1 MERRPAATIGAAVG
15 IAAEFGE
22 GTPSQG
28 MAGQH
33 TNPNVAALRKLEA
46 SVHRDLLERDVSVR
60 PPHDMQANPTLA
72 DLGLTCWRLSLLR
85 TWLRWRRLAFAAAAL
100 LCVL

>member
-33 TNPNVAALRKLEA
+33 TNPDVAALRKLEA
-46 SVHRDLLERDVSVR
+46 SVQFDLLERADSTR
-60 PPHDMQANPTLA
+60 PPSHLQAHPTLA
-72 DLGLTCWRLSLLR
+72 DLGLTCWRLSILR
-85 TWLRWRRLAFAAAAL
+85 TWLRWRRTAFAAA
-100 LCVL
+100 VLV